1 MYKEINFFEFQKLFS
16 TERKCENYLFKKR
29 WANGFVCPRCRNKKY
44 YRLPKRKLYQCKKC
58 GYQSS
63 LTSNTVFHK
72 TRTSLRKW
80 FWAIYLITTNKNGI
94 SALQIQKQ
102 LSIKSYQTAWTML
115 HKIRNAMIKRNQR
128 YKLTGLIEL
137 DEAYLGQKK
146 QTGKRGR
153 GSENKSKV
161 LAAIEV
167 PNNNNPRFAFLKKVE
182 DISSSKILDEISQ
195 SIKEHQVIKTD
206 GYSSYKPLSSS
217 GYYHYPK
224 VMKNVEDIKK
234 HLPWVHILISN
245 LKSSIRAVFHGV
257 SKKHLQRYL
266 DEYSYR
272 FNRRFVEN
280 QLFDRL
286 LVACISYNTVSFSEL
301 TG

>member
-1 MYKEINFFEFQKLFS
+1 MYKEINFLEFQKLFS
-16 TERKCENYLFKKR
+16 TERKCEKYLFKKR
-29 WANGFVCPRCRNKKY
+29 WENGFTCPRCGNMKY
-44 YRLPKRKLYQCKKC
+44 YYLPNRKLYQCKRC
-58 GYQSS
+58 SYQASI
-63 LTSNTVFHK
+63 TANTVFHR
-72 TRTSLRKW
+72 TRIPLRKW
-80 FWAIYLITTNKNGI
+80 FWAIYLLTNNKNGI
-94 SALQIQKQ
+94 SALQLQKQ

-115 HKIRNAMIKRNQR
+115 HKIRTAMVKRNKR
-128 YKLTGLIEL
+128 YKLSGLIEL
-137 DEAYLGQKK
+137 DEAYFGQKK
-146 QTGKRGR
+146 QSGKRGR
-153 GSENKSKV
+153 GSENKAAV

-167 PNNNNPRFAFLKKVE
+167 PNNKNPRFAFLKKVE
-182 DISSSKILDEISQ
+182 DISSSTVLNEISH
-195 SIKEHQVIKTD
+195 IVKEYQVIKTD

-245 LKSSIRAVFHGV
+245 LKSSLRAVFHGV

-286 LVACISYNTVSFSEL
+286 LVACTVYNTVSCSEL

>member
-1 MYKEINFFEFQKLFS
+1 MYSNINILEFQKLFS
-16 TERKCENYLFKKR
+16 SEKKCEKYLFKKR
-29 WANGFVCPRCRNKKY
+29 WENGFSCPRCGHTQY
-44 YRLPKRKLYQCKKC
+44 YSLPKRKLYQCKKC
-58 GYQSS
+58 GYQ
-63 LTSNTVFHK
+63 TSITANTIFHK
-72 TRTSLRKW
+72 TRTPLRKW
-80 FWAIYLITTNKNGI
+80 FWAIYLLTNNKNGI
-94 SALQIQKQ
+94 SALQLQKQ

-115 HKIRNAMIKRNQR
+115 HKIRNAMTKRNKR
-128 YKLTGLIEL
+128 YKLGGLIEL

-146 QTGKRGR
+146 HSGKRGR
-153 GSENKSKV
+153 GSENKATV

-167 PNNNNPRFAFLKKVE
+167 PNNKNPRFAFLKKVE
-182 DISSSKILDEISQ
+182 DISSNTVLDEISQ
-195 SIKEHQVIKTD
+195 NVKEHQIIKTD
-206 GYSSYKPLSSS
+206 GYSSYKQISSS

-224 VMKNVEDIKK
+224 VMNNVEDIKK
-234 HLPWVHILISN
+234 HMPWVHILISN

-286 LVACISYNTVSFSEL
+286 LVACAVLHTIPFLIRT
-301 TG
+301 